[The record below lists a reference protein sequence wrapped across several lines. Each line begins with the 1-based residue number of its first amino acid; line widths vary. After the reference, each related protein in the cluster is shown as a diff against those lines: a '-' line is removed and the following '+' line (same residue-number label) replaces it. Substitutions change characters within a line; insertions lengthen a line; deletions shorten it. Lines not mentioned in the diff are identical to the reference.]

1 MGNFALSAHAIASSS
16 EFRAMPVKRLLKSR
30 DKKFRLLFAEHP
42 QPMWILDPD
51 SRQFLEVNA
60 AACNLYGYSP
70 AEFSSMTLADV
81 QNGEDAH
88 RFLAELRSPARPAA
102 SEWRHRAKSGRWIE
116 VEIALHPIQYGG
128 HGAELAVLM
137 DITSRRQLEDQLR
150 QAQKMEA
157 LGLLTGGVA
166 HDFNNLLTIITGYS
180 QLILGKL
187 AESDPNRHSAQQ
199 IVKAA
204 ERAGELTTRL
214 LDFSR
219 RRAMQAKVLDLNQV
233 VTGLGTMLQ
242 RLIGEDIELRLDL
255 AADLGNVYADAG
267 RMEQVL
273 LNLAA
278 NSRDAMSRG
287 GSLTIR
293 TANLTVEGSPGAAV
307 KPGAYVV
314 LTVEDTGAGMDGA
327 TRAQAFEPF
336 FTTKSAGQ
344 GTGLGLYTVAG
355 IVKQSGGTVELSSQ
369 PGRGASL
376 RIYLPRVTRAAVTV
390 EPEALKDTAVR
401 GAETIL
407 LVEDDDMLRT
417 LVRETMESAGY
428 RILEACDPLE
438 ACAIAAKRQGTIQ
451 LLIADVVLPGA
462 SGPELAKELL
472 RHSPGLKVLYM
483 SGHSDSAILKRGVR
497 RKEAAFL
504 RKPFT
509 PAALAAKVRE
519 VLEGGGRTNHAVK

>member
-1 MGNFALSAHAIASSS
+1 
-16 EFRAMPVKRLLKSR
+16 MPVKRLFKSR
-30 DKKFRLLFAEHP
+30 DRKFRLLFAEHP
-42 QPMWILDPD
+42 QPMWILGLDGQ
-51 SRQFLEVNA
+51 QFLEVNA

-70 AEFSSMTLADV
+70 EEFSNMTLADV
-81 QNGEDAH
+81 QSGEDAS
-88 RFLAELRSPARPAA
+88 RFQAELRSTNRPAA
-102 SEWRHRAKSGRWIE
+102 SEWRHRTRSGRWIE

-128 HGAELAVLM
+128 QGAELAVLM

-187 AESDPNRHSAQQ
+187 SETDPNRHSAEQ
-199 IVKAA
+199 ILKAA
-204 ERAGELTTRL
+204 DRAGALTSRL
-214 LDFSR
+214 LAFGR
-219 RRAMQAKVLDLNQV
+219 RQVMQAKVLDLNQV

-255 AADLGNVYADAG
+255 TADLGNVYADAG

-287 GSLTIR
+287 GALTIR
-293 TANLTVEGSPGAAV
+293 TANVKMETAPGAGV

-314 LTVEDTGAGMDGA
+314 LTVEDTGAGMDEA
-327 TRAQAFEPF
+327 TRAQVFEPF
-336 FTTKSAGQ
+336 FTTKGVGV

-369 PGRGASL
+369 LGRGTSV
-376 RIYLPRVTRAAVTV
+376 RIYLPRVDRAAAAV
-390 EPEALKDTAVR
+390 EPEAPRRTRVR

-428 RILEACDPLE
+428 RILEASGPLE
-438 ACAIAAKRQGTIQ
+438 ASAIAASRRGAIH
-451 LLIADVVLPGA
+451 LLITDVIMPGA
-462 SGPELAKELL
+462 SGPDLAKELL
-472 RHSPGLKVLYM
+472 SRSPGMKVLYM
-483 SGHSDSAILKRGVR
+483 SGHSDSAILRSGLR
-497 RKEAAFL
+497 RTEAAFL

-519 VLEGGGRTNHAVK
+519 VLEDGGKTSHAGRQ